1 MIFTGEHEDDFTKEK
16 YTFKMIGGE
25 ELPDEEDEQE

>member
-1 MIFTGEHEDDFTKEK
+1 MIFTGENEHDAARER

-25 ELPDEEDEQE
+25 DLPEDEQE